1 MQSNY
6 HILVNHLYYAITSD
20 KPLFDALSVSF
31 YTEKTGLVGRN
42 GVGKST
48 LLNLVMGNLL
58 PDAGSIEVAGHIAY
72 CPQAVEMADNAVVAD
87 ILGVTNKL
95 AALERILHGNINE
108 HDFVTLNDDWQI
120 RERVQ
125 QQLVAFGLA
134 QLGLDRP
141 IVSLSGGEKTRLLL
155 ANAFLANPD
164 FIILDEPTNN
174 IDATSRQ
181 FLYAAVEQWQR
192 GLIVVSHDRYLL
204 NLMQRIVE
212 LTTLGVNFYGGNY
225 DYYQEQKAM
234 LQAAQHRQLM
244 DAEKSIDQTK
254 SSIQTTSERHAKKRS
269 QGRRLAQTGKIDK
282 LTAGSKRGRSE
293 RTQSRNSK
301 MHETLLQNAVEDL
314 QKAKS
319 QIEITQTIEVDLPST
334 MVPNGKLVLQIE
346 DLSFHYADSSIHLL
360 DKFNFQI
367 TGPERIALVGD
378 NGSGKTTLVK
388 LILSN
393 LTPSSGSI
401 HIGVPRIRYLDQ
413 QASLLD
419 PDATILDNFM
429 RLNPDII
436 EVDARLCLAQFL
448 FRNVAA
454 LKRINDLSGGE
465 KIRALLA
472 CVLMAKQAPQLLIL
486 DEPTNHLD
494 LHGVL
499 SLESAL
505 KNYRGAMLVISHDQQ
520 FLANIQVQRCV
531 YAPFN

>member
-212 LTTLGVNFYGGNY
+212 LTT
-225 DYYQEQKAM
+225 
-234 LQAAQHRQLM
+234 
-244 DAEKSIDQTK
+244 
-254 SSIQTTSERHAKKRS
+254 
-269 QGRRLAQTGKIDK
+269 
-282 LTAGSKRGRSE
+282 
-293 RTQSRNSK
+293 
-301 MHETLLQNAVEDL
+301 
-314 QKAKS
+314 
-319 QIEITQTIEVDLPST
+319 
-334 MVPNGKLVLQIE
+334 
-346 DLSFHYADSSIHLL
+346 
-360 DKFNFQI
+360 
-367 TGPERIALVGD
+367 
-378 NGSGKTTLVK
+378 
-388 LILSN
+388 
-393 LTPSSGSI
+393 
-401 HIGVPRIRYLDQ
+401 
-413 QASLLD
+413 
-419 PDATILDNFM
+419 
-429 RLNPDII
+429 
-436 EVDARLCLAQFL
+436 
-448 FRNVAA
+448 
-454 LKRINDLSGGE
+454 
-465 KIRALLA
+465 
-472 CVLMAKQAPQLLIL
+472 
-486 DEPTNHLD
+486 
-494 LHGVL
+494 
-499 SLESAL
+499 
-505 KNYRGAMLVISHDQQ
+505 
-520 FLANIQVQRCV
+520 
-531 YAPFN
+531 